1 MVFGVRHVQQRYGVT
16 FHATSKAF
24 RPNNS
29 VVFGFQVGVLL
40 IAVSFSQ
47 LSFCTSIDGGYT
59 AQSPVASVPFD
70 FSGAYTIKLPNAT
83 HNVAGRLDRT
93 KASKRSSGPPNL
105 VLIIADDL
113 GWPYLGVLGDN
124 NVMTPNLDLLGT
136 DGAIFSVG
144 HSSSNICAPTLRTL
158 ISGLYPVQYERRAFE
173 IAKARIAEVGGI
185 PKTADNSRKRA
196 LFKKEYETA
205 AIEQFNTL
213 PKMLKKNGYVSHQ
226 SGKWWEQS
234 YRHGG
239 FTYGMTDGWSWEDLV
254 EQGDSGFFTQMGGWG
269 NSIGRTTMTP
279 IDEFL
284 RENAH
289 RPFFLW
295 FGPSLP
301 HSPLN
306 PPHRFYK
313 YFELRSDLSESAK
326 LYYANIAWFDWS
338 VGQLIDNLEKNG
350 ALHNTLIVYLSDNGW
365 DQEADKEYIEDYLNL
380 ANGGPRGKASFF
392 DTAFRTPFIFYWPE
406 KIKPLKDDQHLVN
419 AIDIVPTLLD
429 YAGVAIPQE
438 LPGYSLRPVLERGS
452 LKDPRTFMV
461 GRLTNHRAGTNFRG
475 QILSNSDD
483 PMGIKVT
490 AYYRRDLRWHFVW
503 VPSNDEFVL
512 YDLQIDPRQIID
524 YSPQSPDLVESF
536 KADILS
542 WRSTYDP

>member
-1 MVFGVRHVQQRYGVT
+1 MVFGVRHVQQRYGVI

-24 RPNNS
+24 RPNNNI
-29 VVFGFQVGVLL
+29 VFGFRVGVLF

-59 AQSPVASVPFD
+59 SQSPVASVPFD
-70 FSGAYTIKLPNAT
+70 FRGAYTTKLPNAT

-93 KASKRSSGPPNL
+93 KTSKRSSGPPNL

-136 DGAIFSVG
+136 HGAIFSVG

-158 ISGLYPVQYERRAFE
+158 ISGLYPVQYERRASK
-173 IAKARIAEVGGI
+173 IAKARIADMGGI
-185 PKTADNSRKRA
+185 PKTADDSHKRA

-284 RENAH
+284 QENAH

-313 YFELRSDLSESAK
+313 YFESRSELSESAK